1 MSAPLS
7 PPITYQQ
14 ALEQAAAQI
23 AELRTPKLAAEQAV
37 VATAAAATTI
47 ISARD
52 RAAEYAKQAIH
63 QLWLAVNPYDE
74 TAVAAFAA
82 QAARIMMAAQQ
93 AAAKAAAAGQ
103 AHQLAA
109 VGVNAAAVQS
119 VPLDVRAAAAVI
131 KSGLLDLHQHAVSVD
146 YAEGSAKVS
155 TADMS
160 TQGVFKRPAAV
171 YRYAKSK
178 GATDVQAQAL
188 AGQRIDDLVDDNLML
203 SQRLAQ
209 QQVLAA
215 AAEPVNLDGR
225 PKAKTKI
232 IGYRRV
238 IHPELS
244 RGGTCGMC
252 IAASDRIYH
261 VAELLPIHSHCKC
274 TIAAIT
280 DEYDPAD
287 DLNAVDLNQLY
298 KDAGG
303 TSVAHLKRTRYKV
316 DQHGELGSVMV
327 PQSKY
332 KPRTTKSKVRVG
344 GTALLDD
351 QPAQADVAKQQL
363 RVMEENL
370 ARLRSE
376 GEPEDSSKIAYHEKL
391 IGKLRRQAG
400 EHASDE
406 GGPQTSGGGGDD
418 GGNRRGGSSTGFED
432 PDDEAVRR
440 IAAEAAEHEPEIS
453 RGMRD
458 AVRDSGGDL
467 ARLGTVLKSPA
478 SIAEKLQRLAKRTT
492 ANAGVVDDALRYT
505 WVADD
510 EDSYWTSA
518 DALVARFREA
528 GYRVVNDPVGWKARG
543 YRGRNVVLQDARG
556 YLFEVQLHTADSLA
570 AAEEAHR
577 LYAQQRKPGTGSS
590 EKKRL
595 RKQQEAIFAAVPWPA
610 GVPEVS

>member
-23 AELRTPKLAAEQAV
+23 AELKTPKLPAEQAV
-37 VATAAAATTI
+37 LATAAAANTI

-52 RAAEYAKQAIH
+52 RAAEHAKQAIH

-93 AAAKAAAAGQ
+93 AAAKAAAVGQ

-109 VGVNAAAVQS
+109 VGVKAAATQS
-119 VPLDVRAAAAVI
+119 VPLDVRAPVAAI
-131 KSGLLDLHQHAVSVD
+131 KDGLLVLAQHAVNVD
-146 YAEGSAKVS
+146 YAGGTAKVAA
-155 TADMS
+155 ADMS
-160 TQGVFKRPAAV
+160 TLGVFKRPAAV

-188 AGQRIDDLVDDNLML
+188 AGQRIDDLIDDNLML
-203 SQRLAQ
+203 AQRLAQ

-215 AAEPVNLDGR
+215 AAEPVDLDGR

-244 RGGTCGMC
+244 YGGTCGMC

-261 VAELLPIHSHCKC
+261 VAELMPIHAHCKC

-280 DEYDPAD
+280 EDYDPAD

-327 PQSKY
+327 PKSKY
-332 KPRTTKSKVRVG
+332 KPQTTKSKVRAG
-344 GTALLDD
+344 GTALQSD
-351 QPAQADVAKQQL
+351 QPAQAEIAKQQL
-363 RVMEENL
+363 RVLEDNL
-370 ARLRSE
+370 AKMRSE

-391 IGKLRRQAG
+391 IDKLRKQVDDDSNDGATQ
-400 EHASDE
+400 S
-406 GGPQTSGGGGDD
+406 SGGGDD
-418 GGNRRGGSSTGFED
+418 GGNGRGGNPTGFDD
-432 PDDEAVRR
+432 PDDREVQR
-440 IAAEAAEHEPEIS
+440 IADEAAEHEPEIS

-458 AVRDSGGDL
+458 VMQGSGGDL

-478 SIAEKLQRLAKRTT
+478 SIAEKLQRLSKRATGP
-492 ANAGVVDDALRYT
+492 NAMVVDDALRYT

-510 EDSYWTSA
+510 EASYWTSA
-518 DALVARFREA
+518 DALVARFKEA
-528 GYRVVNDPVGWKARG
+528 GYRVVNDPAGWKARG
-543 YRGRNVVLQDARG
+543 YRGRNVVLQDASG
-556 YLFEVQLHTADSLA
+556 YLFEVQLHTPDSMEAADQ
-570 AAEEAHR
+570 AHQ

-595 RKQQEAIFAAVPWPA
+595 RKQQEAIFAAVPWPD